1 MKKVLPYIK
10 NKYLISTVIAVL
22 YMLLLHESDIFAL
35 QNKKSKVSHLQEE
48 IEVRKNEI
56 QDLKIALNEL
66 DDPRTLEKYAREYH
80 YYKKEDEDIF
90 IFSFE

>member
-1 MKKVLPYIK
+1 MV
-10 NKYLISTVIAVL
+10 VL

-35 QNKKSKVSHLQEE
+35 QSKKTKVSALQAQIEYKKSE
-48 IEVRKNEI
+48 IEH
-56 QDLKIALNEL
+56 LKIALNEL
-66 DDPRTLEKYAREYH
+66 DDPRSLEKYAREYH